1 MDDRGRGDA
10 GDSGDTEWEEVLLA
24 LFRDSRT
31 NAILAW
37 LLVGVLAA
45 VFVESLADR
54 DLLWVVFV
62 ATVAVIVLLPPLSFR
77 EWRVMLPWELLVLA
91 LLPILVRG
99 LFGGSLGTFAVYL
112 SVAGLALIVVVEL
125 HMFSSLRLTHWFA
138 IVLVVLTTTA
148 SVAGWTIVRW
158 NLDRLLG
165 TSYLTTNE
173 ALMIEWV
180 WVILAGLVAG
190 ILFDSYFRRR
200 DRVLRR
206 AIRRGIRR

>member
-1 MDDRGRGDA
+1 MDEPSPEGPGEP
-10 GDSGDTEWEEVLLA
+10 GQSEWETLLQG
-24 LFRDSRT
+24 LFRDSHT
-31 NAILAW
+31 NAIIAW

-45 VFVESLADR
+45 VFLESLADR
-54 DLLWVVFV
+54 DVLWILFV
-62 ATVAVIVLLPPLSFR
+62 GTVGLIVLIPPVSFR
-77 EWRVMLPWELLVLA
+77 GWRVMLPWELLVLA

-99 LFGGSLGTFAVYL
+99 LFGGTLGTFAVYL

-125 HMFSSLRLTHWFA
+125 HMFSPLRLTHWFA

-148 SVAGWTIVRW
+148 SVAGWTIIRW
-158 NLDRLLG
+158 NLDRFLG

-173 ALMIEWV
+173 ALMVEWL
-180 WVILAGLVAG
+180 WVILAGIVAG
-190 ILFDSYFRRR
+190 VLFDSYFRRR